1 MFNDFEI
8 KFNKEDNW
16 SLKYLHVYNGIYV
29 ADSENEY
36 KKGNKIQL
44 QNDSLFE
51 IVQESSKT
59 SGDYYVLAIKS
70 KEHNVFVRA
79 DQKIALEY
87 IIYNSQ
93 QKNMKDMGRPMTF
106 VPHLINV
113 DSVLYHTRI
122 KNFQF
127 QGLINLV
134 VVALIFSHIRLM
146 YDSFM
151 KTGLM
156 LSTQGFLSTFTRTS
170 IEVTAMYAFFIIF
183 GIFNCFFIEKLASII
198 KNRKIT
204 YFLNFINFTILL
216 SVPFIQARLG
226 YYEPIITQFC
236 ILVLTIVFL
245 KLYSFSHFWN
255 DVRKFIHKKKFLKD
269 QARERR
275 LSKAR
280 ASLSGEELKKVL
292 EADKEKKFDAID
304 EQDAKHESVIEKN
317 DPLKSSMYE
326 EIESIISN
334 YPKNLSFFSLFEFL
348 FMPVLC
354 FQYKFPRTKERRF
367 GYLLE
372 YGLKVVICS
381 FLQ

>member
-1 MFNDFEI
+1 
-8 KFNKEDNW
+8 
-16 SLKYLHVYNGIYV
+16 
-29 ADSENEY
+29 
-36 KKGNKIQL
+36 
-44 QNDSLFE
+44 
-51 IVQESSKT
+51 
-59 SGDYYVLAIKS
+59 
-70 KEHNVFVRA
+70 
-79 DQKIALEY
+79 
-87 IIYNSQ
+87 
-93 QKNMKDMGRPMTF
+93 
-106 VPHLINV
+106 
-113 DSVLYHTRI
+113 
-122 KNFQF
+122 
-127 QGLINLV
+127 
-134 VVALIFSHIRLM
+134 M